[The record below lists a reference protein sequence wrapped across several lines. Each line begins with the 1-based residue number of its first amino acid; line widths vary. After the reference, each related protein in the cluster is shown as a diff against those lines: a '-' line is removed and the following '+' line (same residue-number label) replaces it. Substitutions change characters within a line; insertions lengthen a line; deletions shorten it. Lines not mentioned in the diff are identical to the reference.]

1 MPTFRRMETRR
12 EKAMQSNVTALS
24 QRRVERVKALA
35 REVACSTAGGVEAFD
50 KLRHSVA
57 GELLNQGSIE
67 VTQEAMAG
75 LAGEEAQTVL
85 KSAIQHANRVFYFE
99 DRVLAAVVV
108 PVAVRYLSTRN
119 NAVQVWHGNVES
131 SKVLSLV
138 VKNATGAKE
147 VAFDARFY
155 RGSQLLSV
163 RARELRDHLLAI
175 ESGEVQKKGLTK
187 PALVRSGPES
197 NWEVVYFL
205 GVCVFEKG
213 QEEAL
218 LDPKVED
225 KLRKQ
230 GCHAEWAMD
239 QADPVA
245 WSEGVEAK
253 AQCLGYYSMHRGIQL
268 GEDRLRTL
276 QLDSLMSNM
285 EQGVMGVLFQYAEDT
300 AQDRVRLLISTNV
313 EAAEFIWKRYG
324 EEGDSAFQRALD
336 EVISDRVADVRDI
349 QRLDLDRYKALAAK
363 KGIVW

>member
-1 MPTFRRMETRR
+1 ME
-12 EKAMQSNVTALS
+12 SNVTALS

-35 REVACSTAGGVEAFD
+35 REVANSPAGGMEAFD

-57 GELLNQGSIE
+57 GELLNQCSIE
-67 VTQEAMAG
+67 VTQQAMEA

-108 PVAVRYLSTRN
+108 PVAVRYLSAKQ
-119 NAVQVWHGNVES
+119 NAVQVWHGNVDS
-131 SKVLSLV
+131 AKVLSMV
-138 VKNATGAKE
+138 VKSATGAKS

-155 RGSQLLSV
+155 RGNQLLGA

-175 ESGEVQKKGLTK
+175 ESGDVQKKGLTK
-187 PALVRSGPES
+187 PAVIRSGPES

-205 GVCVFEKG
+205 GVCVFDKG
-213 QEEAL
+213 DEDAL

-225 KLRKQ
+225 RLRKQ

-253 AQCLGYYSMHRGIQL
+253 AQCLGYYSMHRGIQM

-276 QLDSLMSNM
+276 QLDSLVSNM
-285 EQGVMGVLFQYAEDT
+285 EQGVMGVLFQYAEDLT
-300 AQDRVRLLISTNV
+300 QDRVRLLVTTNV
-313 EAAEFIWKRYG
+313 ESAEFVWKRYG
-324 EEGDSAFQRALD
+324 EEGDSAFRRALD

-349 QRLDLDRYKALAAK
+349 QKVDLDRYKTLAAK